1 MVSIPACHAGDRGS
15 IPRHGVFSFC
25 LYICCLFLL
34 LLWVLITYSTFY
46 FIILL
51 LMKYMWTVVLFN
63 FRLSNGQSIQMVTA
77 LILQLVQCMVLV
89 PNTETKTNTSPENET
104 NTNKSKVGNEI
115 LLIST
120 STILRLILLL
130 MCL

>member
-1 MVSIPACHAGDRGS
+1 
-15 IPRHGVFSFC
+15 
-25 LYICCLFLL
+25 
-34 LLWVLITYSTFY
+34 
-46 FIILL
+46 
-51 LMKYMWTVVLFN
+51 MWTVVLFN

-115 LLIST
+115 LFIST
-120 STILRLILLL
+120 STILRLMLLL